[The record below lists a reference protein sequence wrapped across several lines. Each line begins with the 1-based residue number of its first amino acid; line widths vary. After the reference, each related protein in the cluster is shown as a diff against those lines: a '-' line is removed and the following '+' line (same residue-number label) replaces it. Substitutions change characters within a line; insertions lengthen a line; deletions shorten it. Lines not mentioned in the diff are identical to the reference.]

1 MKMNSLP
8 NKCPFLQRTK

>member
-1 MKMNSLP
+1 MNSLP